1 MGVGTAVEGTE
12 KLGNKPGAWLE
23 KDYESQGN
31 HMLGAEGARQK
42 D

>member
-1 MGVGTAVEGTE
+1 MGVGTAVEGIE

-31 HMLGAEGARQK
+31 QMLGAEGARQK
-42 D
+42 G